1 MRDPVPSIFR
11 EKVKPGYIWLT
22 SCELSTNNLAVVSLI
37 CGGASDPIRIS
48 TRLGNKNANFD
59 RIEKQ
64 LLKSRYLRFMPCF
77 CSQHKLLRYFNW
89 MTKRSG
95 LKMNLTSSWVNNH
108 YFFHFRH
115 ITIFFIEN
123 NPEKFFISWKYL
135 VFPKIIT
142 VVIKVLTW
150 LRTRNL
156 SQVKLRYSE
165 LATKI
170 WPIFHL

>member
-1 MRDPVPSIFR
+1 MSIAKIFGVYFKNWVCLKNLSVLKIYF
-11 EKVKPGYIWLT
+11 ELAEGLGTSYIWLT

-77 CSQHKLLRYFNW
+77 CSQRRYF
-89 MTKRSG
+89 
-95 LKMNLTSSWVNNH
+95 SWVTKIG
-108 YFFHFRH
+108 FEDEFDVTWLRSVKVLDSVKEL
-115 ITIFFIEN
+115 T
-123 NPEKFFISWKYL
+123 YL
-135 VFPKIIT
+135 VLPKIIT
-142 VVIKVLTW
+142 VFPGVIIVAAE

-156 SQVKLRYSE
+156 S
-165 LATKI
+165 
-170 WPIFHL
+170 